1 MATAGSI
8 VIDLLMRTGSFVTD
22 SERAEKAVKKLQK
35 AAKEMGAV
43 LGAGL
48 ATAATSLTMLVKSSI
63 DTMDEMSKTAK
74 VLNMGTEDFSKLAYA
89 ASFADLSVQ
98 DLQTTIGRLTKAQA
112 ESLDPS
118 SKQAKLFDAL
128 GISIKDANGKL
139 RPTIDLLY
147 DFADAYKA
155 QKGSQEVVAAGMS
168 IFGKSF
174 QSLID
179 LLKDGSQGL
188 RDAGAEAE
196 AFGQVVSGTAG
207 TNAEEF
213 NDNLARMKIFVQGVG
228 NAVAADL
235 LPDLLSMSGQFLD
248 GAQKG
253 EKLNEV
259 AGKIADGLRVI
270 GTGASYVAK
279 AFEVAGTA
287 IAATLATAH
296 GGLLVLQ
303 GEFKQGFEMFGMGQ
317 QGLIDSFRGGSGGS
331 KQAAA
336 QPADATG
343 MAAEAMSFLKGVQ
356 GQADAEKRAKEVEEA
371 LRKLLAGGEGG
382 SGGGKSGGGGQ
393 KSQTDELA
401 RAYERI
407 NAQLDEQIALHGKVG
422 AAAKLDYDLTAGALK
437 GLSTEEKDNLRL
449 KQATMDLMDQRKAA
463 DERAR
468 KEIEEQQ
475 EAEEDRK
482 KAFKEQKED
491 LEFELSILSLTN
503 KEREKAIELRYL
515 GAEATEE
522 ERNAIGRLSDS
533 LYDQSKA
540 MGDLV
545 GLQDDMRGAF
555 ADNFYDLVK
564 GAASA
569 KDAVT
574 DFFDSV
580 ASNILKMIANNFA
593 ASLFG
598 EQGQNG
604 GGLLGGLM
612 SKMFSGMSGGGGG
625 ASGGGFLSSLMSGAA
640 SLFGGAKAT
649 GGDVLS
655 GRGYWVGEEGPE
667 WFAPRGTG
675 TIVPTAAAMA
685 SARGGRQVVQNLN
698 VTVAGKPDRRTPMQI
713 AREVGRES
721 SRAMARNG
729 R

>member
-1 MATAGSI
+1 
-8 VIDLLMRTGSFVTD
+8 
-22 SERAEKAVKKLQK
+22 
-35 AAKEMGAV
+35 
-43 LGAGL
+43 
-48 ATAATSLTMLVKSSI
+48 
-63 DTMDEMSKTAK
+63 
-74 VLNMGTEDFSKLAYA
+74 
-89 ASFADLSVQ
+89 
-98 DLQTTIGRLTKAQA
+98 
-112 ESLDPS
+112 
-118 SKQAKLFDAL
+118 
-128 GISIKDANGKL
+128 
-139 RPTIDLLY
+139 
-147 DFADAYKA
+147 
-155 QKGSQEVVAAGMS
+155 
-168 IFGKSF
+168 
-174 QSLID
+174 
-179 LLKDGSQGL
+179 
-188 RDAGAEAE
+188 
-196 AFGQVVSGTAG
+196 
-207 TNAEEF
+207 
-213 NDNLARMKIFVQGVG
+213 
-228 NAVAADL
+228 
-235 LPDLLSMSGQFLD
+235 
-248 GAQKG
+248 
-253 EKLNEV
+253 
-259 AGKIADGLRVI
+259 
-270 GTGASYVAK
+270 
-279 AFEVAGTA
+279 
-287 IAATLATAH
+287 
-296 GGLLVLQ
+296 
-303 GEFKQGFEMFGMGQ
+303 
-317 QGLIDSFRGGSGGS
+317 
-331 KQAAA
+331 
-336 QPADATG
+336 
-343 MAAEAMSFLKGVQ
+343 VQ
-356 GQADAEKRAKEVEEA
+356 GQADAEKRAKATEDA

-382 SGGGKSGGGGQ
+382 SGGGKAGGGQ
-393 KSQTDELA
+393 KGQADELA

-407 NAQLDEQIALHGKVG
+407 NAQLDEQIALHGKAG

-437 GLSTEEKDNLRL
+437 GLSDAEKESLRQ
-449 KQATMDLMDQRKAA
+449 KQATMDLLDQREAA
-463 DERAR
+463 DERVR
-468 KEIEEQQ
+468 KELEEQR

-482 KAFKEQKED
+482 KAFKDQKAD

-503 KEREKAIELRYL
+503 KERAKAIELRYL

-522 ERNAIGRLSDS
+522 ERKAIGLLSDS

-545 GLQDDMRGAF
+545 GLQDQMRGAF

-625 ASGGGFLSSLMSGAA
+625 ASGGGFLSTLMSGAA

-685 SARGGRQVVQNLN
+685 SARGSRQVVQNLN